1 MNETIA
7 RRGAWL
13 IAFLAAGCGAETTGD
28 GSPSGPDAPGVV
40 GMEAESVANNETTG
54 DTNPPTPDGGPSRDT
69 TPIETGGKPVGF
81 TPVKP
86 SADSKVVYV
95 SSSTGNDSN
104 DCLSETAP
112 CKTIAAGLSRMRN
125 GMPDHLLLKRG
136 DTWKD
141 QLLNQNVPSGRSASE
156 PAVIAAYGSGPRPKL
171 LVGSQ
176 SSFRGGQLRFLHVMG
191 LELQAYKLDPTHPEF
206 TGSGTANIVLL
217 GAKEN
222 ILFEDNKFHRIEI
235 VIQLWEGG
243 IPKNFT
249 LRRNIFTGA
258 YINTSSTS
266 QDKRPSN
273 IYVDGCDG
281 LEIEENVFDHG
292 GWHPTVS
299 GAGANMYNH
308 NLYIQHS
315 NNGERV
321 VLRRNIIT
329 RASSHG
335 AQLRAGGLAEDNFFG
350 RNAIG
355 IVIGYGEK
363 PLKTGVKAHML
374 RNVASEGHSM
384 IKGKSPCSGNNLC
397 TPAFWG
403 IEFNLNGDAD
413 WEAKGNVAAMR
424 APGDTLW
431 STMYSGLNR
440 IGIKNLN
447 DARVDSANNISWK
460 WSSDADGTDKTYPAP
475 GRTLGDYNAS
485 LGGSNSFEE
494 FMEVVLN
501 RPPQLWDDRYS
512 APAIN
517 AYIRAGFGM

>member
-1 MNETIA
+1 
-7 RRGAWL
+7 
-13 IAFLAAGCGAETTGD
+13 
-28 GSPSGPDAPGVV
+28 
-40 GMEAESVANNETTG
+40 MEAGAPEAENDASGGANTL
-54 DTNPPTPDGGPSRDT
+54 TPDGGPSPDPDPS
-69 TPIETGGKPVGF
+69 PIETGGKPVGF

-86 SADSKVVYV
+86 SADSRVVYV

-104 DCLSETAP
+104 DCLSETAA
-112 CKTIAAGLSRMRN
+112 CKTITAGLSRMRN

-141 QLLNQNVPSGRSASE
+141 PSLNQNVPSGRSASE
-156 PAVIAAYGSGPRPKL
+156 PAVIAAYGVGPRPKL
-171 LVGSQ
+171 LLGSQ
-176 SSFRGGQLRFLHVMG
+176 ASFRGGQLRFLNVIG
-191 LELQAYKLDPTHPEF
+191 LELHAYKLDPTHPEF
-206 TGSGTANIVLL
+206 NGSGTANIVLL

-222 ILFEDNKFHRIEI
+222 ILFEDNKFDLIEI

-243 IPKNFT
+243 SPKNFT

-266 QDKRPSN
+266 QSKRPSN

-281 LEIEENVFDHG
+281 LELEENVFDHG
-292 GWHPTVS
+292 GWHPTVT

-350 RNAIG
+350 RNAVG
-355 IVIGYGEK
+355 IVIGYSDK

-384 IKGKSPCSGNNLC
+384 IKGKAPCSGNNLC
-397 TPAFWG
+397 TPALWG
-403 IEFNLNGDAD
+403 IEFNLNGAAD
-413 WEAKGNVAAMR
+413 WVAKDNVATMR

-431 STMYSGLNR
+431 TTMYSGLNR

-447 DARVDSANNISWK
+447 DPKVDASNNISWK
-460 WSSDADGTDKTYPAP
+460 WSSDTDGTDKTYPAA

-501 RPPQLWDDRYS
+501 RPAQLWDERYS

-517 AYIRAGFGM
+517 AYIRQGFGM